1 MSSVPVNNKGLLSDK
16 HLLSWLLAI
25 GYWLLAIGYW
35 LLAKQS
41 CYRFYYAC
49 YKKQRNVIK
58 QWHFSC
64 KGLTLGPKFRH
75 SLSLKLLRVVLLAAL
90 LVGLVLGCAQIVLN
104 IFSVK
109 ENIATEAQRIS
120 EMFLAS
126 STQAAYDVD
135 KKSALRVVE
144 GLLKNEAV
152 RHAAIVIGDAQSKHK
167 EVLAEKQRDLSHI
180 STRWLTDPILGREK
194 EVVRALKERMPGEDE
209 SYYGDL
215 EITLDTAFFGKA
227 FIYNS
232 IIILTSG
239 ILRSLV
245 LGVLLY
251 LIYHWMLTR
260 PIARL
265 VRHLS
270 SIDPNH
276 PGERLLPTP
285 RGYEQSELGIWVN
298 TANQLLYTIERNSRL
313 RREAETS
320 LQRMAKHDFLTGL
333 PNRQQLQQRLDS
345 ILVESRRN
353 QRKVA
358 VLCVG
363 LDDFKSIN
371 EQYSYQNGDRLLL
384 ALADRLRANEDYFGS
399 LARLGGDQFALVQ
412 ADIEHP
418 YEAAELAQLV
428 LDGLEAPFALE
439 GKQTV
444 RLRATIGITLFPQDG
459 DSAEVLLQ
467 RAEHTMTLAKSY
479 ARSGYQFYI
488 ASVDS
493 KIRKRRRLEKDLRE
507 ALDKNQ
513 LSVVFQPQVAYPN
526 RRVVGVEALLRWK
539 HPQHGWVPP
548 NQFIPLAEQNGLII
562 PISDWALEQCCKQL
576 QQWHNSGFDG
586 LRMAINLST
595 VQLRHAGLP
604 QIISRL
610 MQDYQLPRGALE
622 LEVTETTLMEDI
634 TAAARHLRRLRE
646 SGALIAIDDF
656 GTGYSS
662 LNYLRS
668 LPLDKIKIDK
678 SFVQDVLDDE
688 DDATIVR
695 TIIQLGKNLGMQVI
709 AEGVETHEQEAYIIA
724 QGCHEGQGYLYSKP
738 MPAEAVASWIK
749 QADSKNAKARD

>member
-1 MSSVPVNNKGLLSDK
+1 L
-16 HLLSWLLAI
+16 
-25 GYWLLAIGYW
+25 
-35 LLAKQS
+35 
-41 CYRFYYAC
+41 R
-49 YKKQRNVIK
+49 
-58 QWHFSC
+58 
-64 KGLTLGPKFRH
+64 PKFRH
-75 SLSLKLLRVVLLAAL
+75 SLSFKLLRVVLLAAL
-90 LVGLVLGCAQIVLN
+90 LVGLVLGCAQIALN
-104 IFSVK
+104 VFSIK
-109 ENIATEAQRIS
+109 DNIANEGQRITD
-120 EMFLAS
+120 MFLAS
-126 STQAAYDVD
+126 STQAAYDLD
-135 KKSALRVVE
+135 KKSAMRVVE

-152 RHAAIVIGDAQSKHK
+152 CYAAIVIGDEQDKH
-167 EVLAEKQRDLSHI
+167 EEILVEKHRDLVQMP
-180 STRWLTDPILGREK
+180 TRWLTDPILGQEK
-194 EVVRALKERMPGEDE
+194 KIERPLEGYMPNHDNY
-209 SYYGDL
+209 YYGDL
-215 EITLDTAFFGKA
+215 RITLDTAYLGKA
-227 FIYNS
+227 FVYNS
-232 IIILTSG
+232 IIILASG

-270 SIDPNH
+270 NIDPNH

-285 RGYEQSELGIWVN
+285 RGYEQSELGIWIN

-320 LQRMAKHDFLTGL
+320 LQRMARHDFLTGL
-333 PNRQQLQQRLDS
+333 PNRQQLQNQLDG
-345 ILVESRRN
+345 ILLEARRSL
-353 QRKVA
+353 RKVA

-371 EQYSYQNGDRLLL
+371 EQYSYQSGDRLLL
-384 ALADRLRANEDYFGS
+384 ALADRLRANEDFLGS

-428 LDGLEAPFALE
+428 LDGLETPFEME
-439 GKQTV
+439 GGQEV

-493 KIRKRRRLEKDLRE
+493 KIRKRRKLEKDLHE
-507 ALDKNQ
+507 ALDKKQ
-513 LSVVFQPQVAYPN
+513 LSLVFQPQVAYPH
-526 RRVVGVEALLRWK
+526 RHIVGVEALLRWK
-539 HPQHGWVPP
+539 HPQHGFVPP
-548 NQFIPLAEQNGLII
+548 DQFIPLAEQNGLII

-576 QQWHNSGFDG
+576 HQWHQEGLLG

-595 VQLRHAGLP
+595 VQLRHVGLP
-604 QIISRL
+604 QIISKLMHDYRL
-610 MQDYQLPRGALE
+610 SPGALE

-634 TAAARHLRRLRE
+634 QAAAQHLRALRE

-709 AEGVETHEQEAYIIA
+709 AEGVETREQEAYIIA

-738 MPAEAVASWIK
+738 MPAEKLATWIK
-749 QADSKNAKARD
+749 QGRH